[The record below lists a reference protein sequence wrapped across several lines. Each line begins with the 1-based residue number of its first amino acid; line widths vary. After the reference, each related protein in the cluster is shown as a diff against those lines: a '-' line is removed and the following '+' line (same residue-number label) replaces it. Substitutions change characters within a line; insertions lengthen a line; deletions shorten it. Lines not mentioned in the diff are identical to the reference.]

1 MTITEKDNKIIYR
14 LKLDNGQV
22 VEMTID
28 KEVYMDTI
36 FYYVCL
42 FINKRG
48 KGYKLGKQTGTAGI
62 EGLLWA
68 KEMLRDFIDTLKDL
82 PNRKHTISIFWDDNR
97 RRDVYIRELRDL
109 GFKVNTLVKWKCLQ
123 LTIPKIK

>member
-28 KEVYMDTI
+28 QEVYTDTI

-48 KGYKLGKQTGTAGI
+48 KGYKSGKQTGTAGI

-68 KEMLRDFIDTLKDL
+68 KEMLRDFIDTLKDF
-82 PNRKHTISIFWDDNR
+82 PNRKHTISIFLDDNR
-97 RRDVYIRELRDL
+97 RRDVYIRGLRDL
-109 GFKVNTLVKWKCLQ
+109 GFKVNTLIRWKCLQ